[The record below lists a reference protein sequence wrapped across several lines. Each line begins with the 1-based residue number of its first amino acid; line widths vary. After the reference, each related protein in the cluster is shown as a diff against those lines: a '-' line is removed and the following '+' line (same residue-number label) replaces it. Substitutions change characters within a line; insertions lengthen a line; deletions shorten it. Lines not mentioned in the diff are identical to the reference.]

1 MVAHPLV
8 LPAAQLCRVG
18 RPHLRIAGMFLAPS
32 NLRTCHDPLTL
43 GPLPVPHWFP
53 HSWRQ
58 WLFRR
63 LDASLI
69 DPYALPDLN
78 QVRRARGMP
87 PVAHFVDHM
96 QEVADLSITLFPAW
110 FGQSQPDW
118 PRPLLSGQFQLYD
131 PNADAVLPVELQA
144 FLAQGG
150 PPIVFTPGTGNR
162 QAAAYFSDALEAV
175 QKLGR
180 RAIFLTSHRE
190 QVPAELPPTVLWQAY
205 LPFRLLLPHAAALVH
220 HGGIGTT
227 AEALRAGV
235 PQLVVPLG
243 FDQFD
248 NGDRVRALGVGKVL
262 FTPLAP
268 RCWRRR
274 LLLRKLRW
282 LLDSDTVARN
292 CREIASLFDGNAGL
306 DSICGAIG
314 ALAEQLPANAG
325 ETQTAR

>member
-1 MVAHPLV
+1 
-8 LPAAQLCRVG
+8 
-18 RPHLRIAGMFLAPS
+18 
-32 NLRTCHDPLTL
+32 
-43 GPLPVPHWFP
+43 
-53 HSWRQ
+53 
-58 WLFRR
+58 
-63 LDASLI
+63 
-69 DPYALPDLN
+69 
-78 QVRRARGMP
+78 
-87 PVAHFVDHM
+87 M